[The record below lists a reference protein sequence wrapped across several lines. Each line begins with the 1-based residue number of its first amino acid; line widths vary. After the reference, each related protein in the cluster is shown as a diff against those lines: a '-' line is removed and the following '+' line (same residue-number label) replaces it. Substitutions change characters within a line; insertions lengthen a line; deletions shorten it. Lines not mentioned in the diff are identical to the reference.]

1 MGHGAFSRR
10 SLQVKQQ
17 RSSLLRCTV
26 HEDGHPVFLL
36 LALGLSCPG
45 IQGQRYQ
52 MTARFRDSNITHPE
66 MGQRLELECVT
77 PLDYSNVFWFHQD
90 KGGILHFIVFIS
102 FWSETTFEG
111 YQKTSTYFEASKED
125 KFYRLVV
132 KSFTSQDKG
141 TYFCIMNSYQMLY
154 FGPGQPAFFPETSED
169 KELNFCCDI
178 FIWVL
183 LALACLLLVIA
194 LAVTIMLCQ

>member
-1 MGHGAFSRR
+1 
-10 SLQVKQQ
+10 
-17 RSSLLRCTV
+17 
-26 HEDGHPVFLL
+26 
-36 LALGLSCPG
+36 
-45 IQGQRYQ
+45 
-52 MTARFRDSNITHPE
+52 SNITHPE

-154 FGPGQPAFFPETSED
+154 FGPGQPAFFPVCSLGSTRAGHNTSCGHFSGPFLFSIPAETSED

-194 LAVTIMLCQ
+194 LAVTIMLCQR